1 MLVVSFIQFQYHGF
15 AIRILEDAM
24 EEKSQNETPAEQDS
38 APQAMTD
45 ENPVADP
52 AAQPAFPK
60 QEEDIDLNTLYPDED
75 GDLNA
80 LFPEQEI
87 KTLLK
92 KIQKSKKDLSRMKDR
107 FVQDKDLMP

>member
-1 MLVVSFIQFQYHGF
+1 
-15 AIRILEDAM
+15 M
-24 EEKSQNETPAEQDS
+24 EEKNETPQDI
-38 APQAMTD
+38 APETVTD
-45 ENPVADP
+45 ANPVADTAEIP
-52 AAQPAFPK
+52 AIPK
-60 QEEDIDLNTLYPDED
+60 EVEDIDLNMLYPEED

-92 KIQKSKKDLSRMKDR
+92 KIQKSKKDLSRIKDR

>member
-1 MLVVSFIQFQYHGF
+1 
-15 AIRILEDAM
+15 M
-24 EEKSQNETPAEQDS
+24 EEKLQDETPAPQDD
-38 APQAMTD
+38 APQAVTD
-45 ENPVADP
+45 ETPVADP
-52 AAQPAFPK
+52 AEIPTFPK
-60 QEEDIDLNTLYPDED
+60 EAENIDLNTLYPEED

-87 KTLLK
+87 KNLLK

>member
-1 MLVVSFIQFQYHGF
+1 MGLDNQT
-15 AIRILEDAM
+15 LEDAM
-24 EEKSQNETPAEQDS
+24 EENTQNEPPTEQDL
-38 APQAMTD
+38 APQAVTD

-52 AAQPAFPK
+52 AEKPAFSK
-60 QEEDIDLNTLYPDED
+60 EAEDIDLNTLYPDEE

-87 KTLLK
+87 RNLLK